1 MTKFSKELV
10 DDLAKKLLIGLSSE
24 ENQMV
29 LDEFAII
36 DENLSKVDDF
46 ENIKDVSPMTHA
58 LDDFVFSLR
67 EDKASDSVP
76 IEDLLKNCDQIE
88 GREVEVPKVVGG
100 EN

>member
-1 MTKFSKELV
+1 
-10 DDLAKKLLIGLSSE
+10 
-24 ENQMV
+24 
-29 LDEFAII
+29 
-36 DENLSKVDDF
+36 
-46 ENIKDVSPMTHA
+46 MTHA